1 MIRKTREHG
10 RAYTFSPF
18 LLERFTKFSTLKKI
32 RFNTQ
37 FYKRKPTQIINL
49 LVKKDLNNISDPDL
63 RN

>member
-49 LVKKDLNNISDPDL
+49 LVKKDLKYK
-63 RN
+63 